1 MPVVHAQTLRH
12 YSHWASLA
20 FSFLMGWSPCSLLV
34 CGISPRV
41 IFLRRHERWL
51 WLWISGC
58 LHCRGSALFSN
69 SDTSMRHC
77 RGSVIHVQ
85 ESVLIPSLSTQLRV
99 HSVWLRNLSTNHS
112 ELLSHILRIMSQP
125 LIAGFASMTTT
136 SPLLVVSLSFLVV
149 VSLLPFVLR
158 APRVTVAAIPS
169 LFFGL
174 EALVLQGRLEL
185 HIRSRCKVAHII
197 TSRVVA

>member
-1 MPVVHAQTLRH
+1 
-12 YSHWASLA
+12 
-20 FSFLMGWSPCSLLV
+20 
-34 CGISPRV
+34 
-41 IFLRRHERWL
+41 
-51 WLWISGC
+51 
-58 LHCRGSALFSN
+58 
-69 SDTSMRHC
+69 MRHC

-112 ELLSHILRIMSQP
+112 ELLSHILHIMSQP

-136 SPLLVVSLSFLVV
+136 SPLLVFSFFFLVV

-169 LFFGL
+169 LFFGVC
-174 EALVLQGRLEL
+174 ALVLRGRLEL
-185 HIRSRCKVAHII
+185 HIRSQCKVAHII